1 MPPPRDP
8 DDTDEP
14 LVAPAVRPALAVTPL
29 QGRPQSAQ
37 RTEGQFRRPTASEL
51 GLAENTGPGRPAPQR
66 IDKTDVFGQRP
77 TASQLGLDQPEHQ
90 THERVP
96 PRRIDK
102 TEPFGMRPTLAQLG
116 IDDRAATTTKNDVSD
131 PFLTRSGSPAPV
143 RRADT
148 MTVTK
153 LSTVTPPPPPSLPA
167 ALLPPPA
174 LRPPPRATG
183 PLDPPMAP
191 ASSSGRPRPTEALDP
206 PMPPA
211 RRPTESLDPP
221 LPPARRPTGS
231 LDPPLPPARRTT
243 APPTATTTGD
253 VDRATLASRAGGDAS
268 GATPRPATPL
278 RHLLRDHGSLVGVV
292 AVVCGIVVASMVGGD
307 GLDPGRYSADEQV
320 ALSAMWRSTVGTA
333 GSQLRNDGVSAAVGS
348 VFGTVSRA
356 LALPGQ
362 PPARLLVLSDAGV
375 RAFALPDGTVV
386 VSVGMLRRLD
396 SEAQLA
402 AVLAHALAHQA
413 LGDISRAL
421 PEFDHGLSLALSA
434 SPPTDALAASAIGD
448 TMVNDDVSEAA
459 ADALA
464 IRACKIAAW
473 DALAMRQAIEAL
485 KGTPWLAQHGG
496 GPERADAL
504 SIEERR
510 RLPGSNLLQNDS
522 GKSNIPEYQT
532 RVLDGLGGGPRP
544 TTPASS
550 TPPPPPPLPPSPSSS
565 R

>member
-1 MPPPRDP
+1 
-8 DDTDEP
+8 
-14 LVAPAVRPALAVTPL
+14 
-29 QGRPQSAQ
+29 
-37 RTEGQFRRPTASEL
+37 L

-77 TASQLGLDQPEHQ
+77 TASQLGLDRPEHHA
-90 THERVP
+90 HERVP

-116 IDDRAATTTKNDVSD
+116 IDDSAATTTKNDVSD
-131 PFLTRSGSPAPV
+131 PFLTRSANPAPA

-153 LSTVTPPPPPSLPA
+153 LSTVTPPPAPSLPA

-191 ASSSGRPRPTEALDP
+191 ASNSSGRPRPAEALDP

-221 LPPARRPTGS
+221 MPPARRPTES
-231 LDPPLPPARRTT
+231 LDPPMPPARRTT
-243 APPTATTTGD
+243 APPTRATSGD
-253 VDRATLASRAGGDAS
+253 VDRSGLASRAGGDAS
-268 GATPRPATPL
+268 GAKPRPATPL

-292 AVVCGIVVASMVGGD
+292 AVVCGLVVASIVGGD

-320 ALSAMWRSTVGTA
+320 ALSAMWRSTRATKDKHLHDEGVA
-333 GSQLRNDGVSAAVGS
+333 GAVNS

-362 PPARLLVLSDAGV
+362 PPARVLVLSDAGV

-386 VSVGMLRRLD
+386 VSVGMLRRLG

-402 AVLAHALAHQA
+402 AVLAHALAHHA
-413 LGDISRAL
+413 LGDVSRAL

-448 TMVNDDVSEAA
+448 TMVNNDVAEAA

-485 KGTPWLAQHGG
+485 KGTPWLGLHGG
-496 GPERADAL
+496 GPQRTDAL

-510 RLPGSNLLQNDS
+510 RLPGSNLLQNDT
-522 GKSNIPEYQT
+522 GKSNTPEYQT
-532 RVLDGLGGGPRP
+532 RVLDGLGAGPRP

-550 TPPPPPPLPPSPSSS
+550 TPLPAPLPPSSLSS

>member
-8 DDTDEP
+8 DDTNEP

-51 GLAENTGPGRPAPQR
+51 GLAENTGPGQPPPRR

-77 TASQLGLDQPEHQ
+77 TASQLGLDRPDH
-90 THERVP
+90 HAHDAVA

-102 TEPFGMRPTLAQLG
+102 TEPFGVRPTHAQLG
-116 IDDRAATTTKNDVSD
+116 IDDSGARTTQNDSSD
-131 PFLTRSGSPAPV
+131 PFLTRSASPAPA

-153 LSTVTPPPPPSLPA
+153 LSTVTPPPAPSLPA

-221 LPPARRPTGS
+221 LPPARRPTES
-231 LDPPLPPARRTT
+231 LDPPMPPARRTT
-243 APPTATTTGD
+243 APPTRATSRD
-253 VDRATLASRAGGDAS
+253 VDESAMAGKASGDAS
-268 GATPRPATPL
+268 GAKPRPATPL

-292 AVVCGIVVASMVGGD
+292 AVVCGLVVASIGGGD

-320 ALSAMWRSTVGTA
+320 ALSALWRSTVGTT
-333 GSQLRNDGVSAAVGS
+333 GRQLRNDGVSGAVGN

-356 LALPGQ
+356 LAVPGQ
-362 PPARLLVLSDAGV
+362 APTRLLVLSDAGV

-386 VSVGMLRRLD
+386 VSVGLLRRLD

-402 AVLAHALAHQA
+402 AVLAHALAHHA

-434 SPPTDALAASAIGD
+434 SPPTDALAAAAIGD
-448 TMVNDDVSEAA
+448 TMVHDDVSEAA

-464 IRACKIAAW
+464 IRALKIAAW

-496 GPERADAL
+496 GPQRADAL

-522 GKSNIPEYQT
+522 GKSNTPEYQT
-532 RVLDGLGGGPRP
+532 RVLDGLGAGPRP
-544 TTPASS
+544 TAPASS
-550 TPPPPPPLPPSPSSS
+550 TTPPAPLPPSPPSS